1 MLAKSNY
8 EEGFLN
14 LCLKR
19 MKNKQKEAGV
29 GPFKN
34 IWQIFGLIL
43 IVSKLNLTD
52 NVELQ
57 NGITTTMNHL

>member
-1 MLAKSNY
+1 
-8 EEGFLN
+8 
-14 LCLKR
+14 